1 MSEENNQISN
11 SKEKDSG
18 AKLIFGN
25 ANLCAQLL
33 RDYSNI
39 EALKDVRA
47 EDIEDV
53 TERYI
58 PMFTEERN
66 ADVVKKVR
74 IRDGSEI
81 FIALIEHK
89 AQVDYNVCMQVL
101 RYMVFIWEDYAK
113 QQEKIHKGISK
124 SRDFKYPPVFPIVYY
139 NGVNKWTVDKTFS
152 SRIALGDVFF
162 KYIPQFEYHLV
173 NTGDYN
179 REELLNR
186 EDGLSLIM
194 LINKLRDA
202 ADFNSLGLP
211 KDYLDNIAF
220 KSPEDVLETLARVIA
235 VVLRKQF
242 VPEDEIQG
250 FVSHIKERDMSDLFE
265 GWKGFNVQEERQ
277 KGKEIGK
284 DLTRINLI
292 CKKLS
297 KGKSIEAIASEIEED
312 EEFVKEISSIAE
324 KYLPDYDEEKIY
336 EEWKQKEIIENTKQN
351 KQKTVNYAKI

>member
-1 MSEENNQISN
+1 MCMSEENNQISN

-18 AKLIFGN
+18 AKLIFDN
-25 ANLCAQLL
+25 ANLCALLL
-33 RDYSNI
+33 RNYSNI

-58 PMFTEERN
+58 PMFIEERN

-152 SRIALGDVFF
+152 SRIALGDVFS

-277 KGKEIGK
+277 KGKELGKEIGK

-297 KGKSIEAIASEIEED
+297 KGKSIETIASEIEED
-312 EEFVKEISSIAE
+312 EAFVKEISSIAE

-336 EEWKQKEIIENTKQN
+336 EEWKQKELIEN
-351 KQKTVNYAKI
+351 AK

>member
-1 MSEENNQISN
+1 
-11 SKEKDSG
+11 
-18 AKLIFGN
+18 
-25 ANLCAQLL
+25 L

-39 EALKDVRA
+39 EALKDVKA

-74 IRDGSEI
+74 IGDGSEI

-101 RYMVFIWEDYAK
+101 RYMVFIWEDYARQK
-113 QQEKIHKGISK
+113 EKLHKGISK
-124 SRDFKYPPVFPIVYY
+124 SKDFRYPPVFPIVYY
-139 NGVNKWTVDKTFS
+139 NGVNKWPVDKTFS
-152 SRIALGDVFF
+152 SRIALGDVFS

-202 ADFNSLGLP
+202 ADFNALGLP
-211 KDYLDNIAF
+211 RDYLDNIAF

-284 DLTRINLI
+284 ELTLIALI
-292 CKKLS
+292 CKKLA
-297 KGKSIEAIASEIEED
+297 KGKSIETIADEVEED
-312 EEFVKEISSIAE
+312 EEFVKEICAIAE
-324 KYLPDYDEEKIY
+324 KYLPDYDEEQIY
-336 EEWKQKEIIENTKQN
+336 EEWKQQSGLKVQ
-351 KQKTVNYAKI
+351 

>member
-1 MSEENNQISN
+1 MCMSEENNQISN

-152 SRIALGDVFF
+152 SRIALGDVFS

-265 GWKGFNVQEERQ
+265 GWKGFNVQEERT

-284 DLTRINLI
+284 VIGKDLSLITLI
-292 CKKLS
+292 CKKLV
-297 KGKSIEAIASEIEED
+297 KGKSIEAIADEVEED
-312 EEFVKEISSIAE
+312 EELVTEICSIAK

-336 EEWKQKEIIENTKQN
+336 DEWKQQSGLKVQ
-351 KQKTVNYAKI
+351 

>member
-101 RYMVFIWEDYAK
+101 RYMVFIWEDYAR
-113 QQEKIHKGISK
+113 QQEKLHKGISK

-139 NGVNKWTVDKTFS
+139 NGVEKWTVDKTFS
-152 SRIALGDVFF
+152 SRIALGDVFS

-277 KGKEIGK
+277 KGKELGKEIGK

-297 KGKSIEAIASEIEED
+297 KGKSIETIASEIEED
-312 EEFVKEISSIAE
+312 EAFVKEISSIAE

-336 EEWKQKEIIENTKQN
+336 EEWKQKELIEN
-351 KQKTVNYAKI
+351 AK

>member
-1 MSEENNQISN
+1 
-11 SKEKDSG
+11 
-18 AKLIFGN
+18 
-25 ANLCAQLL
+25 
-33 RDYSNI
+33 
-39 EALKDVRA
+39 
-47 EDIEDV
+47 
-53 TERYI
+53 
-58 PMFTEERN
+58 
-66 ADVVKKVR
+66 
-74 IRDGSEI
+74 
-81 FIALIEHK
+81 
-89 AQVDYNVCMQVL
+89 MQVL
-101 RYMVFIWEDYAK
+101 RYMVWEDYAR
-113 QQEKIHKGISK
+113 QQEKLHKGISK

-139 NGVNKWTVDKTFS
+139 NGVEKWTVDKEFS
-152 SRIALGDVFF
+152 SRIALGDMFS

-242 VPEDEIQG
+242 VPEDEIQD
-250 FVSHIKERDMSDLFE
+250 FVSHVKERDMSDLFE

-277 KGKEIGK
+277 KGKELGIAEGREQGEKIGKEIGKEIGK
-284 DLTRINLI
+284 DLSLINLI

-297 KGKSIEAIASEIEED
+297 KGKSIELIASEIEED
-312 EEFVKEISSIAE
+312 EELVKEISSIAE
-324 KYLPDYDEEKIY
+324 KYLPDYDEDIIY
-336 EEWKQKEIIENTKQN
+336 EEWKKK
-351 KQKTVNYAKI
+351 VPV

>member
-1 MSEENNQISN
+1 MCMSKTSNQIRN

-25 ANLCAQLL
+25 ATLCAQLL

-39 EALKDVRA
+39 EALKNVSA

-74 IRDGSEI
+74 IPDGNEI

-89 AQVDYNVCMQVL
+89 AQVDYNVCMQIL

-113 QQEKIHKGISK
+113 QQEKKCKGISK
-124 SRDFKYPPVFPIVYY
+124 SKDFKYPPVFPIVYY
-139 NGVNKWTVDKTFS
+139 NGVDKWTVDKTFS
-152 SRIALGDVFF
+152 SRIALGDVFS

-179 REELLNR
+179 REELLNK

-220 KSPEDVLETLARVIA
+220 KSPEDVLETLAKVIA
-235 VVLRKQF
+235 VVLRKQY
-242 VPEDEIQG
+242 VPEDEIHD
-250 FVSHIKERDMSDLFE
+250 FVSHIKEGNMSDLFE
-265 GWKGFNVQEERQ
+265 GWKGFNVQEERE
-277 KGKEIGK
+277 KGK
-284 DLTRINLI
+284 DLNLITLI
-292 CKKLS
+292 CKKLN
-297 KGKSIEAIASEIEED
+297 KGKSIKVIANEVEENV
-312 EEFVKEISSIAE
+312 EMVKEIAIIAE
-324 KYLPDYDEEKIY
+324 RYLPDYDEEKIY
-336 EEWKQKEIIENTKQN
+336 KEWKEKI
-351 KQKTVNYAKI
+351 TV

>member
-1 MSEENNQISN
+1 
-11 SKEKDSG
+11 
-18 AKLIFGN
+18 
-25 ANLCAQLL
+25 L
-33 RDYSNI
+33 RNYSNI

-66 ADVVKKVR
+66 ANVVKKVR

-152 SRIALGDVFF
+152 SRIALGDVFS

-324 KYLPDYDEEKIY
+324 KYLPDYDEQKIY
-336 EEWKQKEIIENTKQN
+336 EEWKQKELIEN
-351 KQKTVNYAKI
+351 AK